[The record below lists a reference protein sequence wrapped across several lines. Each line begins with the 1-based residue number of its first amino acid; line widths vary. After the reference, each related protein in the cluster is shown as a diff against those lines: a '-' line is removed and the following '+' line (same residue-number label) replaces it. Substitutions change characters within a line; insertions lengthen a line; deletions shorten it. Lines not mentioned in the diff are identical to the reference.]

1 MSAVNESIARE
12 YFEQLGFLVSQPCKY
27 GASGRVKRVEEEIDL
42 LIVHPRIREHRLP
55 GQIVWTAADLKT
67 VARAVVG
74 VRGWH
79 TERFSVATFAQTPEI
94 LRFAERAARSAA
106 AERLGSESVAAIL
119 CLPEL
124 PASGE
129 LREKTLAALK
139 DHGIDGVLS
148 FRTMLVELLGLV
160 KTNRNYEKSDLLQTL
175 RILKNYG
182 LIKDPQMELFTK
194 RRRDIHTAKDN
205 T

>member
-1 MSAVNESIARE
+1 MSAVNESIAQE

-27 GASGRVKRVEEEIDL
+27 AASGRVKHVEEELDL
-42 LIVHPRIREHRLP
+42 LIVHPRVTEHRLP
-55 GQIVWTAADLKT
+55 DQIIWTSSDLKT
-67 VARAVVG
+67 VGRAVVG

-79 TERFSVATFAQTPEI
+79 TERFSAATFAQTPEI

-106 AERLGSESVAAIL
+106 ALRLGVDSVVAIL

-129 LREKTLAALK
+129 LKERTLTALK
-139 DHGIDGVLS
+139 EHGIDGVLS

-182 LIKDPQMELFTK
+182 LTKDPQMELFAK
-194 RRRDIHTAKDN
+194 RRRGSRN
-205 T
+205 VRENS

>member
-42 LIVHPRIREHRLP
+42 LIVHPRVAEHRVP
-55 GQIVWTAADLKT
+55 DQIIWTSSELKT

-74 VRGWH
+74 IRGWH
-79 TERFSVATFAQTPEI
+79 TERFSAATFAQTPEI

-106 AERLGSESVAAIL
+106 ALRLGAESVAAVL

-129 LREKTLAALK
+129 LREKTLTVLK
-139 DHGIDGVLS
+139 DRGIDGVLS
-148 FRTMLVELLGLV
+148 FRTMLVELLDLV

-175 RILKNYG
+175 RILKTYG
-182 LIKDPQMELFTK
+182 LIKDPQMELFAK
-194 RRRDIHTAKDN
+194 RKGGGRKVKDN
-205 T
+205 P

>member
-1 MSAVNESIARE
+1 MSAVNESIVRE

-42 LIVHPRIREHRLP
+42 LIVHPRVSEHRVSD
-55 GQIVWTAADLKT
+55 QIVWTTSDLKT

-79 TERFSVATFAQTPEI
+79 TERFSAATFAQTPEI
-94 LRFAERAARSAA
+94 LRFAERTVRSAA
-106 AERLGSESVAAIL
+106 AQRLGAEPVAAIL
-119 CLPEL
+119 CVPEL
-124 PASGE
+124 SSSGD
-129 LREKTLAALK
+129 LKEKTLATLK
-139 DHGIDGVLS
+139 EHGIDGVLS
-148 FRTMLVELLGLV
+148 FRTMLVELLDLV

-182 LIKDPQMELFTK
+182 LIKDSQMELFAK
-194 RRRDIHTAKDN
+194 RKRGQHAIKD
-205 T
+205 TP